1 MRTPRR
7 AGAALSHGDPD
18 AQPIILTDRRRFIA
32 TLAVGAAA
40 FTVRGAF
47 AEQLA
52 RTAAE
57 TEGPFYPDRLPLDT
71 DNDLLIV
78 NDGITPA
85 VGEITHLS
93 GRILDETG
101 AAIRNAVVENLAVRP
116 RGRLYPLRRRLPQG
130 ARWKLPGLWPFP
142 HRRQRRVLLSHDQ
155 AGFLSRAQPH
165 IHFKVKKGGRELL
178 TTQCYIK
185 GHPGNAQDGIW
196 KSVTDPRARES
207 ITIDFKP
214 ATGSRPASSRRP
226 SISSSGG
233 CGCMTRPGCPEIY
246 ERSAAWRTA
255 ASS

>member
-1 MRTPRR
+1 MEIRMHSP
-7 AGAALSHGDPD
+7 L
-18 AQPIILTDRRRFIA
+18 ILTDRRRFIA

-52 RTAAE
+52 RTAAQ

-101 AAIRNAVVENLAVRP
+101 AAIRNAVVEIWQCDHEGVYIHSGDVSRKARDGNFQGY
-116 RGRLYPLRRRLPQG
+116 GRFLTDASGAYYFRTIKPVPYPGRT
-130 ARWKLPGLWPFP
+130 
-142 HRRQRRVLLSHDQ
+142 
-155 AGFLSRAQPH
+155 PH

-214 ATGSRPASSRRP
+214 ATGSPA
-226 SISSSGG
+226 G
-233 CGCMTRPGCPEIY
+233 EL
-246 ERSAAWRTA
+246 AATFDIVVGRTPA
-255 ASS
+255 A